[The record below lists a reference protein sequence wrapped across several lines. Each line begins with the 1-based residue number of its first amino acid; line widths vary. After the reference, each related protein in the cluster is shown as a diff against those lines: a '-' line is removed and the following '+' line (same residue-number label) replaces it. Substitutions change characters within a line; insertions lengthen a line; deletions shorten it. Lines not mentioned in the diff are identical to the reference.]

1 MVPVGDKIKALAKA
15 KDLSIPQFAKALG
28 YERADNF
35 YSIASGRS
43 KPGWEIIEAIA
54 RAFPDVNLEWLL
66 RDDPQMLLSPAHMN
80 DQESIG
86 TVQDGTVQDGTV
98 QEPQLALLNAELRHK
113 EAQLAEKDKRLAD
126 KDKIIELL
134 EKMVKP

>member
-1 MVPVGDKIKALAKA
+1 MVPVGDKIKDLAKA

-54 RAFPDVNLEWLL
+54 RAFPDVNLDWLL
-66 RDDPQMLLSPAHMN
+66 RDDPEMFISRPAPPQPPAPPAVSEPSIELL
-80 DQESIG
+80 Q
-86 TVQDGTVQDGTV
+86 V
-98 QEPQLALLNAELRHK
+98 ELRAK
-113 EAQLAEKDKRLAD
+113 QAQLEEKEKRLAD
-126 KDKIIELL
+126 KDKIIQLL
-134 EKMVKP
+134 EKAAR

>member
-54 RAFPDVNLEWLL
+54 RAFPDVNLDWLL
-66 RDDPQMLLSPAHMN
+66 RDDPEMFISQPVAPQPPAPSMVNEPSIELL
-80 DQESIG
+80 Q
-86 TVQDGTVQDGTV
+86 V
-98 QEPQLALLNAELRHK
+98 ELRGK
-113 EAQLAEKDKRLAD
+113 QAQLEEKEKRLAD

-134 EKMVKP
+134 EKALNR

>member
-1 MVPVGDKIKALAKA
+1 MVPVGEKIKALAKA

-28 YERADNF
+28 YDRADNF

-54 RAFPDVNLEWLL
+54 RTFTDVNLEWLL
-66 RDDPQMLLSPAHMN
+66 RDDSEMFVSPPLTQQPPALQQPPAPTVVSEPSIELL
-80 DQESIG
+80 QVELKG
-86 TVQDGTVQDGTV
+86 KQT
-98 QEPQLALLNAELRHK
+98 QLEEK
-113 EAQLAEKDKRLAD
+113 EKRLAD

-134 EKMVKP
+134 EKALNR

>member
-54 RAFPDVNLEWLL
+54 RAFPDVNLDWLL

-86 TVQDGTVQDGTV
+86 TVQ
-98 QEPQLALLNAELRHK
+98 EPQLELLKAELRHK

>member
-1 MVPVGDKIKALAKA
+1 MVPVGEKIKALAKA

-54 RAFPDVNLEWLL
+54 RTFPDVNLDWLL
-66 RDDPQMLLSPAHMN
+66 RDDPEMFKSQTVAYQSPAP
-80 DQESIG
+80 
-86 TVQDGTVQDGTV
+86 TVVS
-98 QEPQLALLNAELRHK
+98 EPGIELLQVELRGK
-113 EAQLAEKDKRLAD
+113 QAQLEEKEKRLAD

-134 EKMVKP
+134 EKALNR

>member
-28 YERADNF
+28 YDRADNF

-54 RAFPDVNLEWLL
+54 RAFPDVNLDWLL
-66 RDDPQMLLSPAHMN
+66 RDDPEMFISQSVPPQPPAPPVINEPSIELL
-80 DQESIG
+80 Q
-86 TVQDGTVQDGTV
+86 VQ
-98 QEPQLALLNAELRHK
+98 LRGK
-113 EAQLAEKDKRLAD
+113 EAQLEEKEKRLAD

>member
-1 MVPVGDKIKALAKA
+1 MLHVGDKIKALAKA

-54 RAFPDVNLEWLL
+54 RAFPDVNLDWLL
-66 RDDPQMLLSPAHMN
+66 RDDPEMFISRLVP
-80 DQESIG
+80 
-86 TVQDGTVQDGTV
+86 
-98 QEPQLALLNAELRHK
+98 PQLPAPQVVNEPSIELLQVELRGK
-113 EAQLAEKDKRLAD
+113 EAQLEEKEKRLAD
-126 KDKIIELL
+126 KDKIIQLL
-134 EKMVKP
+134 EKALNR